1 MQELTANQINKI
13 IFVMVDATDT
23 ELTGLTV
30 SAFVS
35 KNNAA
40 FAAITNPVTEIGSGW
55 YGTSLTPTECNTPA
69 PLAFRAT
76 APGARQQNI
85 DCMVAIAVTGTNPPP
100 PVSAIAFTYTLTS
113 TVGAT
118 PIPGAS
124 VWVTTDVGGANTV
137 AQGTT
142 DALGVVVF
150 NLQPATYYFWRA
162 ASEFGG
168 TNPQTIVVS

>member
-1 MQELTANQINKI
+1 MQELTANQINKT
-13 IFVMVDATDT
+13 IFVMVDTNDT

-30 SAFVS
+30 AAFIS
-35 KNNAA
+35 KNNGA
-40 FAAITNPVTEIGSGW
+40 FAAATNAVSEIGSGW
-55 YGTSLTPTECNTPA
+55 YGLSLTATECNTVG
-69 PLAFRAT
+69 PLALKAT
-76 APGARQQNI
+76 AGGARQQNI
-85 DCMVAIAVTGTNPPP
+85 DCVVAIAVVGTNPPP

-124 VWVTTDVGGANTV
+124 VWVTTDVGGVNTV

-142 DALGVVVF
+142 DVLGVVVF

-162 ASEFGG
+162 ASEFEG
-168 TNPQTIVVS
+168 TNPQTIIVS